1 MARQKGE
8 PTRYLGIEKI
18 DTSRF
23 ERGYGYTARA
33 DARAVGGGQP
43 EQTFATIAE
52 ARDWQASVEAKV
64 SDGTYIGKNPLT
76 VAAAIQNWLDGQ
88 RGEANTKSA
97 RASALTPIV
106 KELGTRR
113 VQTITKKDVEDTLRA
128 LINGEIEGV
137 PQRSVVYTNTTRS
150 KWSSVW
156 KDLVAQGVLPRNV
169 VELVQPFKANDAA
182 PDDETKDGG
191 GGGDAIDVHRRLT
204 DDEIRALLDAHSPF
218 ASPKKPR
225 AERVRLRRAIFI
237 ELALLGLRRAE
248 LAGLRWSSIGDLDSD
263 APMLRVEWTRVPV
276 TGGTEEKKRGKTLAA
291 KRTLLL
297 PEETVQA
304 LRRHRDLQK
313 ADKLRSGT
321 SWKGEDD
328 LYVITKDNGTPLS
341 PRSLDK
347 AWHDAM
353 AAAGLSGYRLHD
365 MRHTAASRL
374 LSAGVPLM
382 DVATWLG
389 HADGGVLALRVYGHT
404 DPADLGKAA
413 AALGRPRP
421 ARSPHRSD
429 S

>member
-8 PTRYLGIEKI
+8 PTRYPNI
-18 DTSRF
+18 DKLVTSRF
-23 ERGYGYTARA
+23 ERGYGYRARA

-43 EQTFATIAE
+43 EKTFPTLAE

-64 SDGTYIGKNPLT
+64 ADGTFIGKQMLT
-76 VAAAIQNWLDGQ
+76 VSQAIQNWLDGQ

-97 RASALTPIV
+97 RASALAPIV
-106 KELGTRR
+106 KALGDRR
-113 VQTITKKDVEDTLRA
+113 VQTITKKDVEDTLRK
-128 LINGEIEGV
+128 LIDGEIEGV
-137 PQRSVVYTNTTRS
+137 EKRSVVYTNTTRS
-150 KWSSVW
+150 KWATVW
-156 KDLVAQGVLPRNV
+156 KDLMAQGVLPRNV
-169 VELVQPFKANDAA
+169 VELVVPFKANDI
-182 PDDETKDGG
+182 PTDSPQGSGNEDE
-191 GGGDAIDVHRRLT
+191 IDLRRRLT

-218 ASPKKPR
+218 TVSGKPR
-225 AERVRLRRAIFI
+225 AERVRLRRAILI

-248 LAGLRWSSIGDLDSD
+248 LAGLRWSGIRDLDGDS
-263 APMLRVEWTRVPV
+263 PTLRIDRTRVPV
-276 TGGTEEKKRGKTLAA
+276 TGGTEEKKKGKTRAA
-291 KRTLLL
+291 RRTLLL
-297 PEETVQA
+297 PAETVQA

-313 ADKLRSGT
+313 ADKVRSGT
-321 SWKGEDD
+321 RWKGEDD
-328 LYVITKDNGTPLS
+328 LYMITKDNGTPLS

-347 AWHDAM
+347 AWHEAM
-353 AAAGLSGYRLHD
+353 TVAGISGYRLHD

-421 ARSPHRSD
+421 AETPHGSD
-429 S
+429 T

>member
-8 PTRYLGIEKI
+8 PTRYPNI
-18 DTSRF
+18 DKLVTSRF
-23 ERGYGYTARA
+23 ERGYGYRARA
-33 DARAVGGGQP
+33 DARGVGGGQP
-43 EQTFATIAE
+43 EKTFATLSE

-64 SDGTYIGKNPLT
+64 SDGTFIGKQMLT
-76 VAAAIQNWLDGQ
+76 VSQAIQNWLDGQ

-97 RASALTPIV
+97 RASALAPIV
-106 KELGTRR
+106 KALGTRR

-128 LINGEIEGV
+128 LIDGDIDGV
-137 PQRSVVYTNTTRS
+137 EKRSVTYTNTTRS
-150 KWSSVW
+150 KWSTAW

-169 VELVQPFKANDAA
+169 VELVQPFKANDAE
-182 PDDETKDGG
+182 PDEETT

-225 AERVRLRRAIFI
+225 AERVRLRRAILI

-248 LAGLRWSSIGDLDSD
+248 LAGLRWSSIGDLDGD

-297 PEETVQA
+297 PADTVQA

-313 ADKLRSGT
+313 ADKVRSGT

-353 AAAGLSGYRLHD
+353 AAARLSGYRLHD

>member
-8 PTRYLGIEKI
+8 PTRYPNI
-18 DTSRF
+18 DKLTTARF
-23 ERGYGYTARA
+23 ERGYGYRARA

-43 EQTFATIAE
+43 EKTFATVAE

-64 SDGTYIGKNPLT
+64 ADGTFIGKQMLT

-97 RASALTPIV
+97 RASALAPIV
-106 KELGTRR
+106 KALGTRR
-113 VQTITKKDVEDTLRA
+113 VQTITKKDVEDTLRK
-128 LINGEIEGV
+128 LLDGDIEGV
-137 PQRSVVYTNTTRS
+137 EKRSVTYTNTTRS

-182 PDDETKDGG
+182 PDDETK

-218 ASPKKPR
+218 TGSGKPR
-225 AERVRLRRAIFI
+225 AERVRLRRGTFI

-248 LAGLRWSSIGDLDSD
+248 LAGLRWSSIGDLDGD
-263 APMLRVEWTRVPV
+263 APMLRIERTRVPV
-276 TGGTEEKKRGKTLAA
+276 KGGTEEKKRGKTVAA

-297 PEETVQA
+297 PAETASA

-313 ADKLRSGT
+313 ADKERSGKG
-321 SWKGEDD
+321 WKGDDD
-328 LYVITKDNGTPLS
+328 LAVLTKDNGTPLS

-347 AWHDAM
+347 AWHEAM
-353 AAAGLSGYRLHD
+353 TVAGISGYRLHD

-413 AALGRPRP
+413 EALGRPRP
-421 ARSPHRSD
+421 ARSPHGSD
-429 S
+429 T